1 MKRSKWIMA
10 ALLAVPMVLGM
21 VFAAQSAGKKHQIE
35 DLEYALDN
43 EDPVVR
49 LAAIVELKGY
59 GEAAVPSIGK
69 ALGDSDRKVKRAAIK
84 ALGDIGGE
92 RAVSALAEMRTD
104 PDRIVR
110 ALAILA
116 LASAGRPAMP
126 HLLEAL
132 ESEPFPRARM
142 FAAHGITRMARH
154 GDAPAIMERFERQDA
169 ATHMHLVAA
178 LVTVGDDEAYAGLGR
193 LIQSPNRLVRFYVAS
208 TIAES
213 PSNKKALPILID
225 AMDDEAPEIRMWAM
239 FGLENLNLSQ
249 SYPVVLAAL
258 DDKDDYVRKEAA
270 YTLGNLGNRNAIPH
284 LISRLEDPHYLVRSD
299 AAESLGKLGA
309 KQAVPALQFLLEE
322 KKEAV
327 QIRTAEALARL
338 DDYSGMEKLI
348 AILDSPNPRYRMKAR
363 KALERISNMDLGK
376 DSREWS
382 RWWEQVG
389 KTLETSHAG
398 DGEE

>member
-1 MKRSKWIMA
+1 MKRSKWIVV
-10 ALLAVPMVLGM
+10 ALLAVPMVLG
-21 VFAAQSAGKKHQIE
+21 VFFVGQSAGKNHQIE
-35 DLEYALDN
+35 DLEHALDN

-69 ALGDSDRKVKRAAIK
+69 ALEDSDRKVKRAAIK

-92 RAVSALAEMRTD
+92 RAVSALAEIRTD
-104 PDRIVR
+104 PDHIVR
-110 ALAILA
+110 TLAILA

-126 HLLEAL
+126 HLLKAL
-132 ESEPFPRARM
+132 ESEPFPRAKM
-142 FAAHGITRMARH
+142 FAAHGIARMARH

-169 ATHMHLVAA
+169 ATHMYLVAA
-178 LVTVGDDEAYAGLGR
+178 LVTIGDDEAYAGLGR
-193 LIQSPNRLVRFYVAS
+193 LIQSPSRLVRFYVTS

-213 PSNKKALPILID
+213 PPNKKALPILID
-225 AMDDEAPEIRMWAM
+225 AMDDEAPEVRMWAM
-239 FGLENLNLSQ
+239 FGLENLNLPQ

-270 YTLGNLGNRNAIPH
+270 YTLGNLGNRNAIPY
-284 LISRLEDPHYLVRSD
+284 LIPRLQDPHYLVRSD

-327 QIRTAEALARL
+327 QIKTAEALARL

-348 AILDSPNPRYRMKAR
+348 AILDAPNLRYRMEAR
-363 KALERISNMDLGK
+363 KALERISNKDLGE

-382 RWWEQVG
+382 RWWEQAG
-389 KTLETSHAG
+389 KTLEAAHAG